1 MIRFTFYSSYNQ
13 HNMAIEELCQVH
25 YLMSSVN
32 PPYSSFSIGVPNW
45 LFEEIITLSVLSG
58 KDNSILECFR
68 PRGKIVC
75 VGESLTSELQIIQDF
90 SNMRGKAR
98 LPLLLLTPS
107 SLSDNICD
115 QVVTLDSELVIKQVY
130 SLLNS
135 YFLIFIFNSSE
146 KGIFRVLG
154 AIMASI
160 DYSGTIPIFIDT
172 SNVSQPGQKSIFGN
186 CYFNLDISNEKGKSK
201 FKILLECLIS
211 TLSSTTGIGASFSD
225 LIRVFGKSKSLFYG
239 ISSSNE
245 LDIALK
251 DSIDQ
256 AGEQLI
262 LALPEEI
269 EYLETILV
277 VINSEK
283 SLSLQTMNNTSLKVI
298 NTFGKD
304 FEVHFSS
311 STDADIKGYNIVI
324 ILTDLNSVEH
334 VFPLSSSTDIFT
346 PRNIPKRTFLDGEE
360 KLSKND
366 DPSEISDEDERFNI
380 LSKIFSKSE
389 IYIFD
394 DGGLPLFASHRPA
407 GQEVCLYTGL
417 FSAIQSMSSDLIGH
431 TPDHLTAGDKR
442 CVFISK
448 SGPGNSQLRG
458 VAICSEG
465 FEQHARN
472 DLKISMDLVKKFIEH
487 GEPEYAIN
495 DKMQGFLVQGFNSGT
510 LGSIFQNSSF
520 HAS

>member
-1 MIRFTFYSSYNQ
+1 
-13 HNMAIEELCQVH
+13 
-25 YLMSSVN
+25 
-32 PPYSSFSIGVPNW
+32 
-45 LFEEIITLSVLSG
+45 
-58 KDNSILECFR
+58 
-68 PRGKIVC
+68 
-75 VGESLTSELQIIQDF
+75 
-90 SNMRGKAR
+90 
-98 LPLLLLTPS
+98 LTPS
-107 SLSDNICD
+107 ALGDKICD
-115 QVVTLDSELVIKQVY
+115 QVVTLDSESVLKQVH

-146 KGIFRVLG
+146 EGIFSVLG
-154 AIMASI
+154 TIMASI

-172 SNVSQPGQKSIFGN
+172 GNGSQSGQKSFFGN
-186 CYFNLDISNEKGKSK
+186 CYFNQDISNEKGKRK
-201 FKILLECLIS
+201 FKILLDCIIS
-211 TLSSTTGIGASFSD
+211 SLSSTTGIGASFSD

-245 LDIALK
+245 INVALK

-256 AGEQLI
+256 IGEKLV

-269 EYLETILV
+269 ENLEVILV
-277 VINSEK
+277 VINSGS
-283 SLSLQTMNNTSLKVI
+283 SLSLHTMNITSLEVT

-311 STDADIKGYNIVI
+311 SIDVNIKGYNIVV
-324 ILTDLNSVEH
+324 ILTDMNPIEQI
-334 VFPLSSSTDIFT
+334 FPLSSPTDIFSKT
-346 PRNIPKRTFLDGEE
+346 TVPEGTLLSGE
-360 KLSKND
+360 NCNHT
-366 DPSEISDEDERFNI
+366 EISDEDERFNV
-380 LSKIFSKSE
+380 LSKIFSNSE

-431 TPDHLTAGDKR
+431 TPDHLTAGNKR
-442 CVFISK
+442 CVFISR

-465 FEQHARN
+465 FEQHARK
-472 DLKISMDLVKKFIEH
+472 DLKKSMNLVKDFIEH

-495 DKMQGFLVQGFNSGT
+495 DKMQGFLVNGFNSGT
-510 LGSIFQNSSF
+510 LDKIFQESGF

>member
-1 MIRFTFYSSYNQ
+1 M
-13 HNMAIEELCQVH
+13 
-25 YLMSSVN
+25 
-32 PPYSSFSIGVPNW
+32 
-45 LFEEIITLSVLSG
+45 SVLSG
-58 KDNSILECFR
+58 KDSSILECFR

-75 VGESLTSELQIIQDF
+75 VGESLSSELQIIQDF
-90 SNMRGKAR
+90 INIRGKAR

-115 QVVTLDSELVIKQVY
+115 QVVKLDSELVIKQVY

-146 KGIFRVLG
+146 EGIFRVLG
-154 AIMASI
+154 TIMASI

-172 SNVSQPGQKSIFGN
+172 SRVSQSGQKSIFGK
-186 CYFNLDISNEKGKSK
+186 CYFNLDISDERGKLK
-201 FKILLECLIS
+201 FKILLDCLIS
-211 TLSSTTGIGASFSD
+211 SLSSTTGIGASFSD

-256 AGEQLI
+256 VGEKLI

-269 EYLETILV
+269 EHLETILV
-277 VINSEK
+277 VINSES
-283 SLSLQTMNNTSLKVI
+283 SLSLQIMNNTSLEMI

-304 FEVHFSS
+304 FEVYFSS
-311 STDADIKGYNIVI
+311 SIDANIKGYNIVI
-324 ILTDLNSVEH
+324 ILTDLNPIEN
-334 VFPLSSSTDIFT
+334 VFSFSSSTDTFT
-346 PRNIPKRTFLDGEE
+346 TRNIAKRTSLNDAK
-360 KLSKND
+360 KLPQNS
-366 DPSEISDEDERFNI
+366 DPSEISDEDERFDI
-380 LSKIFSKSE
+380 LSKIFSNSE

-431 TPDHLTAGDKR
+431 TPDHLTAGNKR

-448 SGPGNSQLRG
+448 PGPGNSQLRG

-472 DLKISMDLVKKFIEH
+472 DLKISMNLVKNFMEH